1 MNMLEPTLDELVNK
15 VGNRYTL
22 VAIISKRA
30 RQIVDDSIRNEIA
43 NIKPVSEAVTDLEDD
58 CLNWTEA

>member
-22 VAIISKRA
+22 VAVIAKRA
-30 RQIVDDSIRNEIA
+30 RQIVDESIRNGIS

-58 CLNWTEA
+58 CLEWSE